1 MKNWE
6 KKSSCFVA
14 GNKLDKGSSREA
26 GKRIES
32 VWVKDCFCSWCTL
45 IFLAVRNKSTA
56 TTYQGFI
63 KCKVLSLQFFI
74 CSSQQPLMLVVLAP
88 CSQRMERGLFVVVVQ
103 WLSHVQL

>member
-32 VWVKDCFCSWCTL
+32 VWVKDCFCNWCTL
-45 IFLAVRNKSTA
+45 IVLAVRNKS
-56 TTYQGFI
+56 QLPRI
-63 KCKVLSLQFFI
+63 KGSLNARCFPF
-74 CSSQQPLMLVVLAP
+74 SFS
-88 CSQRMERGLFVVVVQ
+88 FVHHN
-103 WLSHVQL
+103 SP